1 MSVDRVRALLNGHGL
16 GDRIVHLA
24 DDTRTAALAAAALGT
39 EQGAIVKS
47 LVLIAGTRPA
57 LALVSGDRRVDLA
70 EAARLLGT
78 LDARMASAAEVKRIT
93 GFAIGGIPPVH
104 TAADGSIMKTLLDR
118 ELFRFADVWAAAGS
132 AYDVFP
138 LSPRE
143 LAEFTG
149 AEVAT
154 FTQS

>member
-1 MSVDRVRALLNGHGL
+1 MSVDRVRALLAGFGL

-47 LVLIAGTRPA
+47 LVLIADTRPA

-70 EAARLLGT
+70 EAARLLGAT
-78 LDARMASAAEVKRIT
+78 GARMASATEVKRIT
-93 GFAIGGIPPVH
+93 GFAIGGIPPVR
-104 TAADGSIMKTLLDR
+104 TAADGTTMRALLDR
-118 ELFRFADVWAAAGS
+118 ELFRFVEVWAAAGS

-138 LSPRE
+138 LSPQE
-143 LAEFTG
+143 LADFTG
-149 AEVAT
+149 AEIAG
-154 FTQS
+154 FTQG